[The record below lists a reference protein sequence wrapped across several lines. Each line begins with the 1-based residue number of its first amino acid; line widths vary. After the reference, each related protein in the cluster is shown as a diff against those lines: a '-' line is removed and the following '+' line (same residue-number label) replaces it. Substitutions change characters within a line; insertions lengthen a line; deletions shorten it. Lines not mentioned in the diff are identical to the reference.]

1 MNMDNKIENI
11 DYSTFHMKQ
20 YKIFNQREKEIVK
33 IMNIINPKEHRSKV
47 INLIKIRNQE
57 LGYHDNIK
65 KLTQKYSKIK
75 NLDKNDY
82 LKILMRIYYFLY
94 LLNRYAGISSDITGT
109 IDDVIN
115 IVNRYTSN
123 ILRSN
128 NFDLNVR
135 TMICICNSNYECH
148 VINFD

>member
-1 MNMDNKIENI
+1 MDNKIEII
-11 DYSTFHMKQ
+11 DYATFHMKQ

-33 IMNIINPKEHRSKV
+33 IMNINDPLEHRSKV

-75 NLDKNDY
+75 NLNKNEY

-94 LLNRYAGISSDITGT
+94 LLNRYSGLSSNVTAAINY
-109 IDDVIN
+109 VIN
-115 IVNRYTSN
+115 LVYRYITN
-123 ILRSN
+123 ILKSG
-128 NFDLNVR
+128 NFDLNVK
-135 TMICICNSNYECH
+135 TLICICNSNYECQ
-148 VINFD
+148 VINSE